1 VSTDL
6 FDIFSQALKAAG
18 YATELERLTA
28 LVPEASARRY
38 FRLHLSD
45 GQTIVGVSEEP
56 ASAAVNMPN
65 VLAVQKFLTAG
76 NVAVPQIFYT
86 EHRSRHYAAARPR
99 RHEPQP
105 TAEK

>member
-18 YATELERLTA
+18 YTTELERLTA
-28 LVPEASARRY
+28 LVPEASTRRY
-38 FRLHLSD
+38 YRLHQAD
-45 GQTIVGVSEEP
+45 GQTIVGVNEEP

-65 VLAVQKFLTAG
+65 VIAVQKFLTAG

-86 EHRSRHYAAARPR
+86 TS
-99 RHEPQP
+99 QP
-105 TAEK
+105 ASCCSKTSAT